1 MQIHELTQHQID
13 EGLGSAL
20 GGMVGKAQAG
30 AAALKQKFSPSGD
43 YQAAKADPVRQQQI
57 KLLADRSYRAWK
69 AYEKDLLRSN
79 PDARSTGMYEQA
91 LLAFV
96 VKNLLSGQYLPN
108 VINQDKIKTLVKQLS
123 GSGGIAEANVIGAT
137 RSGAPTPAEQAN
149 LQKKIAAAQAKQAT
163 QQGSPQQSAAPAV
176 SAPAPAASAP
186 ALTPQK
192 EKDLWLQLT
201 QQAAVATAQAPG
213 TSGNTPTPS
222 KSSNSNTSSISD
234 ARTYAQQLKPTD
246 PAVAQGLAAFGNAS
260 AKNIGNANVKST
272 GNPVADALLLLAGF
286 RGI

>member
-1 MQIHELTQHQID
+1 MQIHELTQHQIN

-20 GGMVGKAQAG
+20 GGIVGKAQAG

-57 KLLADRSYRAWK
+57 KLLADKSYRAWK
-69 AYEKDLLRSN
+69 SYEKDLLRSN
-79 PDARSTGMYEQA
+79 PDARETGMYEQA

-108 VINQDKIKTLVKQLS
+108 VINQNKIKALVKQIS
-123 GSGGIAEANVIGAT
+123 GSGGITEANVIGAT
-137 RSGAPTPAEQAN
+137 KPGAPTPAEQAN
-149 LQKKIAAAQAKQAT
+149 LQKKIAAAQAKQP
-163 QQGSPQQSAAPAV
+163 PQQVAPQQPAAPAPKT
-176 SAPAPAASAP
+176 PAAP
-186 ALTPQK
+186 ALTPQQ

-201 QQAAVATAQAPG
+201 QQASVALAQAPG
-213 TSGNTPTPS
+213 TSGNTPTTGKP
-222 KSSNSNTSSISD
+222 SNSSTSSVSD

-246 PAVAQGLAAFGNAS
+246 TAVAQGLAAFGNAS

-286 RGI
+286 KGI

>member
-1 MQIHELTQHQID
+1 MQIHELTQRQLD

-20 GGMVGKAQAG
+20 GGIVGKAQAS

-57 KLLADRSYRAWK
+57 KLLADKSYRAWK
-69 AYEKDLLRSN
+69 SYEKDLLRSN
-79 PDARSTGMYEQA
+79 PDARETGMYEQA

-108 VINQDKIKTLVKQLS
+108 VINQDKIKALVKQIS
-123 GSGGIAEANVIGAT
+123 GSGGMTEAKVIGAT
-137 RSGAPTPAEQAN
+137 KPGAPTPAEQAN
-149 LQKKIAAAQAKQAT
+149 LQKKIAAAQAKQ
-163 QQGSPQQSAAPAV
+163 SPQQSAAPA
-176 SAPAPAASAP
+176 PAASAPKAPAAP
-186 ALTPQK
+186 ALTPQQ

-201 QQAAVATAQAPG
+201 QQASVATAQAPG
-213 TSGNTPTPS
+213 TSSNTPTSGQSP
-222 KSSNSNTSSISD
+222 NSNNSVSD

-246 PAVAQGLAAFGNAS
+246 PAVAQGLAAFGNTS

>member
-1 MQIHELTQHQID
+1 MQIHELTQHQIN

-20 GGMVGKAQAG
+20 GGIVGKAQAG

-57 KLLADRSYRAWK
+57 KLLADKSYRAWK
-69 AYEKDLLRSN
+69 SYEKDLLRSN

-108 VINQDKIKTLVKQLS
+108 VINQDKIKTLVKQIS
-123 GSGGIAEANVIGAT
+123 GSGGLAEANVIGAT
-137 RSGAPTPAEQAN
+137 KPGAPTPAEQAN
-149 LQKKIAAAQAKQAT
+149 LQKKIAAAQAKQ
-163 QQGSPQQSAAPAV
+163 SPQQVAPQQPAAPAPK
-176 SAPAPAASAP
+176 APAPPAP

-192 EKDLWLQLT
+192 EKDLWLALT
-201 QQAAVATAQAPG
+201 QQAAVATAHAPG
-213 TSGNTPTPS
+213 TGG
-222 KSSNSNTSSISD
+222 KSNSPNDPSNSNDPSAAD

-272 GNPVADALLLLAGF
+272 GNPIADALLLLAGF

>member
-1 MQIHELTQHQID
+1 MQIHELTQYQID

-20 GGMVGKAQAG
+20 GGIVGKAQAG
-30 AAALKQKFSPSGD
+30 ASALKQKFSPSGD

-57 KLLADRSYRAWK
+57 KLLADKSYRAWK
-69 AYEKDLLRSN
+69 SYEKDLLRSN
-79 PDARSTGMYEQA
+79 PDARQTGMYEQA

-108 VINQDKIKTLVKQLS
+108 VINQDKIKALIKQLS
-123 GSGGIAEANVIGAT
+123 GSGGITEANVIGAT
-137 RSGAPTPAEQAN
+137 KPGAPTPAEQAN
-149 LQKKIAAAQAKQAT
+149 LQKKIAAAQAKQ
-163 QQGSPQQSAAPAV
+163 SPQQVAPQQPAAPAPK
-176 SAPAPAASAP
+176 APAP
-186 ALTPQK
+186 ALTPQQ

-201 QQAAVATAQAPG
+201 QQASVAMAQAPG
-213 TSGNTPTPS
+213 TSGNTSTTGKPS
-222 KSSNSNTSSISD
+222 NSNSNTSSVSD

-246 PAVAQGLAAFGNAS
+246 TAVAQGLAAFGNAS